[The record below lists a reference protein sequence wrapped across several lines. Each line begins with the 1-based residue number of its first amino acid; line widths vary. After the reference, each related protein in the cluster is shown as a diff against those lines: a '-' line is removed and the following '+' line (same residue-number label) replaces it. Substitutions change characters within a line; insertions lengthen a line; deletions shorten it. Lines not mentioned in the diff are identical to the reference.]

1 MEKIKIECPDIQIRL
16 WPFVVCFCCFFSG
29 SYDCW
34 KCLWKLPAFCSV
46 IDVRTRKTVPAVP
59 LERLVSDD
67 MLALR
72 VYWSTVKKTSVVF
85 HIPFADD

>member
-1 MEKIKIECPDIQIRL
+1 M
-16 WPFVVCFCCFFSG
+16 
-29 SYDCW
+29 
-34 KCLWKLPAFCSV
+34 

-85 HIPFADD
+85 HIPFADDKF